1 MKKELAFEEKIKLL
15 EKEISYLGEEAEKA
29 RLDLE
34 ESVDLIK
41 IEIESLKVVFKEVI
55 PDFQKKF
62 SDKRNYV
69 LREINPEWPE
79 EKKAETQGGD
89 RV

>member
-1 MKKELAFEEKIKLL
+1 MKKELAFEEKINLL
-15 EKEISYLGEEAEKA
+15 EKEIGLLGEEAEKA

-34 ESVDLIK
+34 ESADLLK
-41 IEIESLKVVFKEVI
+41 IEIESLKVIFKELI

-62 SDKRNYV
+62 SDTKDYV

-79 EKKAETQGGD
+79 EKKLETQGGNKK
-89 RV
+89 